1 MHGKNVVFAVFAPLV
16 LMAIIAV
23 IVVSIGETLLALHAL
38 GFEVYHV
45 GSFATEEANHAAAE
59 QAAIY
64 PVACALGLALV
75 ILIGGSIATRL
86 APQARQQDSHHH

>member
-1 MHGKNVVFAVFAPLV
+1 MNSKNVVFAALAPLG
-16 LMAIIAV
+16 LMAIIAI

-45 GSFATEEANHAAAE
+45 GSLATEEANKAAAE
-59 QAAIY
+59 QAALF
-64 PVACALGLALV
+64 PVACALGIALV

-86 APQARQQDSHHH
+86 APQLKQTDSHHH